1 MNFIDQDCL
10 SFFDGDDANAELAT
24 FSINHVS
31 NIYPIYVMLYYHGG
45 ESLTEEQI
53 QYFDLLR
60 NLVEQYHVDITLVV
74 NEQDVQIL
82 QEYNVNNCFKYLIH
96 SCYDSKDELSNN
108 ISKIKNFI
116 LKSAASRFGNRNIS
130 WVFLL
135 EEGVNFYRK
144 IKEKYVEC
152 NTPKDIFIFLC
163 MWQYLSTKKA
173 YTDIEDENNIGL
185 TGICSVIDSD
195 VFSKIPA
202 YKNINFYLKDRYL
215 CSKAL
220 LINLSECNRKHI
232 EFDLMNDVLED
243 VDFNINMFANGLH
256 VIALAEPLAID
267 SSCIKEYRSKRK
279 LSNMTL
285 NLWAKWGDKVVQNL
299 VVEDNQIK
307 PRFVSNFCDIID
319 EFNSSSKHRMTWPKN
334 ERLVKEYMMQKK
346 KMHGN

>member
-1 MNFIDQDCL
+1 MNFINQDCL

-24 FSINHVS
+24 FSMNHVS

-60 NLVEQYHVDITLVV
+60 NLIEQHHVDITLVV
-74 NEQDVQIL
+74 NEQDIQTL
-82 QEYNVNNCFKYLIH
+82 QEYDVNNCFKYLIH

-144 IKEKYVEC
+144 TKEKYVEC
-152 NTPKDIFIFLC
+152 NTPKDMFIFLC

-185 TGICSVIDSD
+185 TGICMIKDINDSTN
-195 VFSKIPA
+195 SYI
-202 YKNINFYLKDRYL
+202 KDKYL

-243 VDFNINMFANGLH
+243 IDFNINMFANGLH

-267 SSCIKEYRSKRK
+267 YSCIKEYRSKRK

-307 PRFVSNFCDIID
+307 PRFVSDFSKIID
-319 EFNSSSKHRMTWPKN
+319 EFNSSTKHRMSWPKN
-334 ERLVKEYMMQKK
+334 ERLLKEYMNQKK
-346 KMHGN
+346 KMHNNF

>member
-1 MNFIDQDCL
+1 
-10 SFFDGDDANAELAT
+10 
-24 FSINHVS
+24 
-31 NIYPIYVMLYYHGG
+31 
-45 ESLTEEQI
+45 
-53 QYFDLLR
+53 
-60 NLVEQYHVDITLVV
+60 
-74 NEQDVQIL
+74 
-82 QEYNVNNCFKYLIH
+82 
-96 SCYDSKDELSNN
+96 
-108 ISKIKNFI
+108 
-116 LKSAASRFGNRNIS
+116 
-130 WVFLL
+130 
-135 EEGVNFYRK
+135 
-144 IKEKYVEC
+144 
-152 NTPKDIFIFLC
+152 

-195 VFSKIPA
+195 VFSKVPA
-202 YKNINFYLKDRYL
+202 YKNVNHYYLKDRYL

-243 VDFNINMFANGLH
+243 VDFNVNMFANGLH

-319 EFNSSSKHRMTWPKN
+319 EFNSSSRHRMFWPKN
-334 ERLVKEYMMQKK
+334 ENLLKEYMSQKK
-346 KMHGN
+346 KMHNKF